1 MKVECALKQDM
12 LKGAR
17 ANEIKI
23 RFVEF
28 MDDSTQFMLNDE

>member
-1 MKVECALKQDM
+1 MKVECTVKQDM

-23 RFVEF
+23 RFIEY
-28 MDDSTQFMLNDE
+28 MDDSTEFMLNDE